1 MRKDRFERWLDGYF
15 AAWISND
22 AEDVAALFAE
32 DAVYSVGPFA
42 DAWKGRD
49 EIVRRWISGAQEDVE
64 YAYEILAVNGEIGI
78 ARWNVKA
85 RSEGGATRSEWN
97 GILLITFAPDGR
109 CRDHREWQV
118 RRELPPD

>member
-22 AEDVAALFAE
+22 AGDVAALFVD

-42 DAWKGRD
+42 DAWTGRD

-64 YAYEILAVNGEIGI
+64 YDYEILAVDGDTGI
-78 ARWNVKA
+78 AHWNVKA
-85 RSEGGATRSEWN
+85 RNGGQAARTEWD

-109 CRDHREWQV
+109 CREHREWQV

>member
-1 MRKDRFERWLDGYF
+1 VERDGFERWLDGYF

-22 AEDVAALFAE
+22 ADDVAALFVE

-42 DAWKGRD
+42 AAWTGRD

-64 YAYEILAVNGEIGI
+64 YAYEILAVEGDTGI
-78 ARWNVKA
+78 AHWNVKA
-85 RSEGGATRSEWN
+85 TSEGQTARGEWD
-97 GILLITFAPDGR
+97 GILWITFAPDGR
-109 CRDHREWQV
+109 CREHREWLV